1 MSDHSISMH
10 SSRPPRTV
18 LPAEAASISDALRRA
33 LESAPDERRAEV
45 ATVVIA
51 NPRSLNAWAA
61 LGSLGRDDI
70 ERYAA
75 FRVGYHRGLD
85 TLRANGWRGSGYV
98 RWADETNRGFLRCL
112 RGLQQMAAAIGE
124 DDEEERIALFM
135 QQLDPSGIPASG

>member
-1 MSDHSISMH
+1 MH
-10 SSRPPRTV
+10 PSGPPRTV
-18 LPAEAASISDALRRA
+18 LPAEAAALNDALQQALAAPPEDRR
-33 LESAPDERRAEV
+33 SRV
-45 ATVVIA
+45 AQIVAA

-85 TLRANGWRGSGYV
+85 ALRANGWRGSGYV

-112 RGLQQMAAAIGE
+112 RGLQQMAATI
-124 DDEEERIALFM
+124 DERDEAERIAIFI
-135 QQLDPSGIPASG
+135 QQLDPSGIPADG